1 MNLDLIELPLNSV
14 DDLAVRW
21 RAARFS
27 AFKNSSH
34 PPMNSE
40 DEYLGIINSGDE
52 AQFDELLK
60 RVFLNSRSLGMS
72 YQKTFGLVWDL
83 GDIARF
89 SRDLRSPCLQGT
101 WEHSASAR
109 QLTRS
114 GCTGGS
120 EGGLRECQ
128 YWREAIDGL
137 VTGLCENERFVRHE
151 CVAAGNSQCVDV
163 F

>member
-60 RVFLNSRSLGMS
+60 RVFLNSRDTSDADKIG
-72 YQKTFGLVWDL
+72 FGRCYLL
-83 GDIARF
+83 
-89 SRDLRSPCLQGT
+89 L
-101 WEHSASAR
+101 
-109 QLTRS
+109 
-114 GCTGGS
+114 
-120 EGGLRECQ
+120 
-128 YWREAIDGL
+128 
-137 VTGLCENERFVRHE
+137 
-151 CVAAGNSQCVDV
+151 
-163 F
+163 